1 MTRDEHKQAIQQL
14 IGMVAAEHQAQASQI
29 LTNLSNDYEETLTN
43 GETASSNAAKLTQDN
58 EALRAANM
66 KLFLQVGSVPKNDP
80 ENNNNN
86 EGNEDEE
93 KPLPFTD
100 LFNEK
105 GELI

>member
-1 MTRDEHKQAIQQL
+1 MTRDEHKAVIQQL
-14 IGMVAAEHQAQASQI
+14 IGMVAAEHQASASQI
-29 LTNLSNDYEETLTN
+29 LTNLSNDYEQTLTSS
-43 GETASSNAAKLTQDN
+43 ETASSNVTKLTQDN

-66 KLFLQVGSVPKNDP
+66 KLFLQVGSVPKTEP
-80 ENNNNN
+80 EKQ
-86 EGNEDEE
+86 EGNEDED

>member
-1 MTRDEHKQAIQQL
+1 MTRDEHKAAIQQL
-14 IGMVAAEHQAQASQI
+14 IGMVAQEHQASASQI
-29 LTNLSNDYEETLTN
+29 LTNLSNDYEQTLTAS
-43 GETASSNAAKLTQDN
+43 ETASSNVTKLTSDN

-80 ENNNNN
+80 EKPAGN
-86 EGNEDEE
+86 EGNQDED